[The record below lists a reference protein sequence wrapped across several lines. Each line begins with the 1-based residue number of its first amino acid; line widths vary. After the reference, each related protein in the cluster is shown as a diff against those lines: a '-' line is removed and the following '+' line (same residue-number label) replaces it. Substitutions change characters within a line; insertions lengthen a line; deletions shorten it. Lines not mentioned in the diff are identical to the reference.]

1 MAKNRTIGRDNALP
15 WKLPDEMN
23 HFVRMTRGKPVI
35 MGRKQFESMPQPL
48 PGRTNIVLT
57 RDATWSA
64 AGAQVVHTLDE
75 ALAAARRAAAR
86 SNVDGARGERREPL
100 DEVMVIGGGE
110 IYALALPVAD
120 RLYMTV
126 IDAEIDGDV
135 HFPPFDEREWTEV
148 SREDHAADARHPYAF
163 SIRVLDRGRERVK

>member
-1 MAKNRTIGRDNALP
+1 VRVSLIWAMAKNRTIGRDNALP
-15 WKLPDEMN
+15 WKLPDEMK
-23 HFVRMTRGKPVI
+23 HFVRTTRDKPVI

-48 PGRTNIVLT
+48 SGRTNIVLT

-75 ALAAARRAAAR
+75 ALAAAHRVAAQ
-86 SNVDGARGERREPL
+86 SNMN
-100 DEVMVIGGGE
+100 EVMVIGGGE

-135 HFPPFDEREWTEV
+135 HFPPFDEREWKEV

-163 SIRVLDRGRERVK
+163 SIRVLDRVK